1 MTESRRLGADSED
14 ISFQQTA
21 SKMAEGTN
29 PIPANYSWN
38 MSCPLI
44 DDFRNQVYST
54 VYSLVFVVG
63 LSGNAFALFVLV
75 KTFKQR
81 TAFNVYMLNLAVS
94 DMLCV
99 CTLPLRVV
107 YYAFKGRWIFGDFL
121 CRISSYSLYVNL
133 YCSIF
138 FMTAMSFNRFLAIV
152 FPVKNLKIVNVK
164 KAKIVCAVIWIFVTV
179 TSSPFLLSGS
189 HKEGNKTKCFE
200 PPAGK
205 RKQGLKSLL
214 IMNYISLVLGF
225 ILPFLIILV
234 CYTFIVRALL
244 KSTAAIHKKKASR
257 QRAVH
262 LIIIVL
268 GAFLISF
275 MPYHIQR
282 TVHLHSLLQ
291 SNRNCDDIVYMQKSV
306 VVTLCLA
313 AANTCFDPL
322 LYFFSG
328 ENFRRRLTSSFTRK
342 SSVSSNQLSNKRK
355 RSLMR
360 VEQDKSDEDSF
371 SPARANGSMSK

>member
-1 MTESRRLGADSED
+1 
-14 ISFQQTA
+14 
-21 SKMAEGTN
+21 MAGGTTSL
-29 PIPANYSWN
+29 PATFPSNF
-38 MSCPLI
+38 SCKPI

-54 VYSLVFVVG
+54 VYTLVFVVG

-107 YYAFKGRWIFGDFL
+107 YYAYKGRWIFGDFL
-121 CRISSYSLYVNL
+121 CRISSYALYVNL
-133 YCSIF
+133 YCSIY

-152 FPVKNLKIVNVK
+152 FPVKNMKIVNVK

-189 HKEGNKTKCFE
+189 HVHNNKTKCFE
-200 PPAGK
+200 PPNDRVK
-205 RKQGLKSLL
+205 RGLKGLL

-225 ILPFLIILV
+225 ILPFLIILI
-234 CYTFIVRALL
+234 CYIFIIRTLM

-257 QRAVH
+257 RKAVH

-275 MPYHIQR
+275 MPYHLQR
-282 TVHLHSLLQ
+282 TLHLHSIQ
-291 SNRNCDDIVYMQKSV
+291 QVEKSCDNIVYMQKSV
-306 VVTLCLA
+306 VITLCLA

-322 LYFFSG
+322 LYFFSA
-328 ENFRRRLTSSFTRK
+328 ENFRRRFTSSFARK

-360 VEQDKSDEDSF
+360 VEPDKSDEDPF
-371 SPARANGSMSK
+371 NPAQTSGSNSNENARHKETD

>member
-1 MTESRRLGADSED
+1 
-14 ISFQQTA
+14 
-21 SKMAEGTN
+21 MAEEVMWLST
-29 PIPANYSWN
+29 NYSRSN
-38 MSCPLI
+38 ASACPLI

-75 KTFKQR
+75 KTYKQR
-81 TAFNVYMLNLAVS
+81 TAFNVYMFNLAVS

-107 YYAFKGRWIFGDFL
+107 YYAYKGRWIFGDFL
-121 CRISSYSLYVNL
+121 CRISSYTLYVNL
-133 YCSIF
+133 YCSIY
-138 FMTAMSFNRFLAIV
+138 FMTAMSFTRFLAIV
-152 FPVKNLKIVNVK
+152 FPIQNMKIVNVK
-164 KAKIVCAVIWIFVTV
+164 KAKIVCVVIWIFVTV

-189 HKEGNKTKCFE
+189 HTRDNKTKCFE
-200 PPAGK
+200 PPSIGRK
-205 RKQGLKSLL
+205 RGLKSLL
-214 IMNYISLVLGF
+214 IMNYVSLVLGF
-225 ILPFLIILV
+225 ILPFLIILI
-234 CYTFIVRALL
+234 CYTFIVRTLM

-257 QRAVH
+257 RRAVH

-282 TVHLHSLLQ
+282 TIHLNSLNQ
-291 SNRNCDDIVYMQKSV
+291 KGKSCDEIIYMQKSV

-328 ENFRRRLTSSFTRK
+328 ENFRRRLASSFTRK
-342 SSVSSNQLSNKRK
+342 TSLSSNQLSNKKK

-360 VEQDKSDEDSF
+360 VEPEKSDDDPF
-371 SPARANGSMSK
+371 SPARTSRSTSNEI

>member
-1 MTESRRLGADSED
+1 MAGGITLRPTTFSR
-14 ISFQQTA
+14 
-21 SKMAEGTN
+21 N
-29 PIPANYSWN
+29 H
-38 MSCPLI
+38 SCPPI

-99 CTLPLRVV
+99 FTLPLRVV
-107 YYAFKGRWIFGDFL
+107 YYAFKGRWMFGDFL

-133 YCSIF
+133 YCSIY
-138 FMTAMSFNRFLAIV
+138 FMTAMSFTRFLAIV
-152 FPVKNLKIVNVK
+152 FPVKNMKIVNVK

-189 HKEGNKTKCFE
+189 HVHENKTKCFE
-200 PPAGK
+200 PPNDKIK
-205 RKQGLKSLL
+205 RGLKSLL
-214 IMNYISLVLGF
+214 IMNYVSLVLGF

-234 CYTFIVRALL
+234 CYTFIIRTLM
-244 KSTAAIHKKKASR
+244 KSTASIHKKKASR

-268 GAFLISF
+268 AAFLISF

-282 TVHLHSLLQ
+282 TLHLHSLQ
-291 SNRNCDDIVYMQKSV
+291 ENDKNCDDIVYMQKSV

-342 SSVSSNQLSNKRK
+342 SSLSSNQLSQKKK

-360 VEQDKSDEDSF
+360 VEHEKSDEDPF
-371 SPARANGSMSK
+371 NPAQPSGSNSNEATKYTGKD

>member
-1 MTESRRLGADSED
+1 MGEEIMG
-14 ISFQQTA
+14 TA
-21 SKMAEGTN
+21 SN
-29 PIPANYSWN
+29 FSRSNVSL
-38 MSCPLI
+38 CPLI

-107 YYAFKGRWIFGDFL
+107 YYAYKGRWIFGDFL

-133 YCSIF
+133 YCSIY
-138 FMTAMSFNRFLAIV
+138 FMTAMSFTRFLAIV

-164 KAKIVCAVIWIFVTV
+164 KAKIVCAVIWVFVTL
-179 TSSPFLLSGS
+179 TSIPFLLSGS
-189 HKEGNKTKCFE
+189 HVRGNKTKCFE
-200 PPAGK
+200 PPRVGN
-205 RKQGLKSLL
+205 KQILKNLL

-225 ILPFLIILV
+225 ILPFLIILI
-234 CYTFIVRALL
+234 CYTFIVRTLM
-244 KSTAAIHKKKASR
+244 KSTASIHKKKGSR

-282 TVHLHSLLQ
+282 TVHLHSLQ
-291 SNRNCDDIVYMQKSV
+291 QKGNSCDDIIYMQKSV

-360 VEQDKSDEDSF
+360 VEPDKSDEDPF
-371 SPARANGSMSK
+371 NPARTSGSNSNEN

>member
-1 MTESRRLGADSED
+1 MAGRI
-14 ISFQQTA
+14 ISYP
-21 SKMAEGTN
+21 TN
-29 PIPANYSWN
+29 FSSNY
-38 MSCPLI
+38 SCPLI

-54 VYSLVFVVG
+54 VYSFVFVVG
-63 LSGNAFALFVLV
+63 FSGNAFALFVLV

-107 YYAFKGRWIFGDFL
+107 YYASKGRWIFGDFL

-133 YCSIF
+133 YCSIY

-152 FPVKNLKIVNVK
+152 FPVKNMKIVNVK
-164 KAKIVCAVIWIFVTV
+164 KAKIVCAMIWIFVTL

-189 HKEGNKTKCFE
+189 HTYGNKTKCFE
-200 PPAGK
+200 PPKVGTS
-205 RKQGLKSLL
+205 RGVKSLL
-214 IMNYISLVLGF
+214 IMNYVSLVLGF
-225 ILPFLIILV
+225 ILPFLIILI
-234 CYTFIVRALL
+234 CYIFIIRTLL
-244 KSTAAIHKKKASR
+244 KSTAAINKKKASR
-257 QRAVH
+257 QRAIH

-282 TVHLHSLLQ
+282 TVHLHSLQ
-291 SNRNCDDIVYMQKSV
+291 QWGQNCDDVIYMQKSV

-328 ENFRRRLTSSFTRK
+328 ENFRRRLTTSFTRK
-342 SSVSSNQLSNKRK
+342 SSISSNQLSNKKK

-360 VEQDKSDEDSF
+360 VEPDKSDEDPF
-371 SPARANGSMSK
+371 NPAQISGSNSNETAR

>member
-1 MTESRRLGADSED
+1 
-14 ISFQQTA
+14 
-21 SKMAEGTN
+21 MAEETTWASTV
-29 PIPANYSWN
+29 IPNISL
-38 MSCPLI
+38 STCPPI

-63 LSGNAFALFVLV
+63 LSGNAFALFVLI

-107 YYAFKGRWIFGDFL
+107 YYAYKGRWIFGDFL

-133 YCSIF
+133 YCSIY
-138 FMTAMSFNRFLAIV
+138 FMTAMSFTRFLAIV

-164 KAKIVCAVIWIFVTV
+164 KAKIVCFAIWIFVTL
-179 TSSPFLLSGS
+179 TCSPFLLSRS
-189 HKEGNKTKCFE
+189 ERRGNKTKCFE
-200 PPAGK
+200 PPNAGGK
-205 RKQGLKSLL
+205 RGLKKLL
-214 IMNYISLVLGF
+214 IMNYVSLVLGF
-225 ILPFLIILV
+225 ILPFLIILI
-234 CYTFIVRALL
+234 CYTFIIRTLM

-257 QRAVH
+257 RKAVH
-262 LIIIVL
+262 LIMIVL

-275 MPYHIQR
+275 MPYHVQR
-282 TVHLHSLLQ
+282 TIHLQFLQ
-291 SNRNCDDIVYMQKSV
+291 QKEKSCNDIIYMQKSV
-306 VVTLCLA
+306 VITLCLA

-328 ENFRRRLTSSFTRK
+328 ENFRRRLTSSFARK
-342 SSVSSNQLSNKRK
+342 SSLSSNHLSNKRK

-360 VEQDKSDEDSF
+360 IEQDKSDEDPF
-371 SPARANGSMSK
+371 NPAAGMGKSNSNEN